1 MQNWDAVWVVK
12 FLKVK
17 WSAGILRTSR
27 FLETKLLPYKIFFG
41 KAYHVPEPSVSSLV
55 EIPNYE
61 HSEHTSEVVQG
72 KTGTQASGQ
81 PGVLGS
87 EQESSRKTLY
97 SQGLWN

>member
-1 MQNWDAVWVVK
+1 MMQNWDAVWVVK

-55 EIPNYE
+55 
-61 HSEHTSEVVQG
+61 
-72 KTGTQASGQ
+72 
-81 PGVLGS
+81 
-87 EQESSRKTLY
+87 
-97 SQGLWN
+97 